1 MKKHLFALLLALC
14 LIISLA
20 VVVSAEEAEY
30 TVTDTCGEHGTVED
44 SLFTAKAGETVT
56 INVTADAGYHLD
68 TTDTFTYS
76 AEITDL
82 SKRGNV
88 VTFTMPECDVT
99 VDLAMEGNYYELWH
113 NESGGSVTVEPSSF
127 RTGEIV
133 TITVTPDPGYE
144 FTGYSENLKQ
154 FTGVMDI
161 PPEGGSWTFTVPE
174 LFLGSSAVGVTVNF
188 FFEPASSDPSDSP
201 AASAFTDVQAGQF
214 YYDAVLWAVENEVTK
229 GATSTTFA
237 PGNNCTRGQIVTFL
251 YRTMA
256 EE

>member
-30 TVTDTCGEHGTVED
+30 TVTVTCGEHGTVED

-99 VDLAMEGNYYELWH
+99 VDLAMIGNYYELSH
-113 NESGGSVTVEPSSF
+113 YDSGYGSVTVEPYCF
-127 RTGEIV
+127 RTGDTV
-133 TITVTPDPGYE
+133 TITVTPDPGYA
-144 FTGYSENLKQ
+144 FTGYSEDLER

-161 PPEGGSWTFTVPE
+161 PP
-174 LFLGSSAVGVTVNF
+174 
-188 FFEPASSDPSDSP
+188 
-201 AASAFTDVQAGQF
+201 
-214 YYDAVLWAVENEVTK
+214 
-229 GATSTTFA
+229 
-237 PGNNCTRGQIVTFL
+237 RGWKLDL
-251 YRTMA
+251 YRA
-256 EE
+256 GAVPWIFCCGGHSQLLL